1 MGTNL
6 IAETDHIVFLPG
18 HGPGVMI
25 YVPDQLFHFF
35 PVPFPRLSVLVIRLS
50 LGPDKRR
57 HGKGLPFPV
66 SQYFGGLQII
76 QNAVVGSSSPAQG
89 TKARPTHSRRRT
101 NQPDTGSRNGRIML
115 HQAEQTTGSP
125 GYGSFAARTVH
136 SFLQRNQHLAVT
148 AVLIRS
154 HPSPEHIQAPFLLLF
169 RYNGLSRPAHRK
181 GLTVRS

>member
-1 MGTNL
+1 MSLISFSIFPGT
-6 IAETDHIVFLPG
+6 I
-18 HGPGVMI
+18 
-25 YVPDQLFHFF
+25 
-35 PVPFPRLSVLVIRLS
+35 PRLSVLVIPSL
-50 LGPDKRR
+50 LGPDKRW
-57 HGKGLPFPV
+57 HGRALFPFPV

-181 GLTVRS
+181 GLTVRVKCSIAHSVFREAQMD